1 MFSKAQ
7 IQALEDFIEAKI
19 RDQNSRDVEDS
30 IYLSRCRDDLMEALG
45 ITEPDLG
52 ITLEQ
57 IERIDELRRIVS
69 GMEIP
74 IKVPTEHAAAGA
86 YLMALVSAAPE
97 LLSAAK
103 RGLS

>member
-45 ITEPDLG
+45 ITEPD